1 MTSVWEQVIGN
12 AKLISLPEAYL
23 NLKKVLDQDDFSMA
37 EVAVAINND
46 PALTARLLRLVN
58 SPFYGYSGSIDTVFR
73 AVTILG
79 TQQVHSLALAT
90 SVSQAFEGM
99 DNQVIDMSSFWSHSV
114 FCGIAA
120 KNLAKA
126 CNIANSESLFVAG
139 LLHDIGHLVMYQ
151 TIPELCQQA
160 IVQAKEAEQP
170 LYLVEREMIE
180 LDYAR
185 VAGALMRQ
193 WLLPV
198 SLRETVEFHI
208 EPEQSM
214 DFQLE
219 TYVLH
224 IAAQMA
230 IASGNDDETVDDIAL
245 DGNALE
251 NIGLSMK
258 QCIAIQQSSSNDLM
272 KVVSSI
278 FPVKKAV

>member
-1 MTSVWEQVIGN
+1 M
-12 AKLISLPEAYL
+12 
-23 NLKKVLDQDDFSMA
+23 
-37 EVAVAINND
+37 
-46 PALTARLLRLVN
+46 
-58 SPFYGYSGSIDTVFR
+58 
-73 AVTILG
+73 LG
-79 TQQVHSLALAT
+79 TQQVHNLALAT
-90 SVSQAFEGM
+90 SVAQAFESM
-99 DNQVIDMSSFWSHSV
+99 DNQVMDMSSFWTNSV

-160 IVQAKEAEQP
+160 IVQSKESEQP

-180 LDYAR
+180 LNYAR

-198 SLRETVEFHI
+198 SLRESVEFHI

-214 DFQLE
+214 SFQLE

-224 IAAQMA
+224 IASQIAL
-230 IASGNDDETVDDIAL
+230 ASGNDCEINSGIAAFNN
-245 DGNALE
+245 NAFE
-251 NIGLSMK
+251 VTGLTIE
-258 QCIAIQQSSSNDLM
+258 QCLSVQQSTENDLM